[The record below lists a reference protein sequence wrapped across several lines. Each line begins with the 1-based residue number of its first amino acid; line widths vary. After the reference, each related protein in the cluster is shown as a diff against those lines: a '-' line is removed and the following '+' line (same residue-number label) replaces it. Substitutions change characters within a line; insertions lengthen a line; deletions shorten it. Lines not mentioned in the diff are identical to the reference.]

1 MLAHDPNRADVYKR
15 TKRKFRDDGVAIR
28 NPKSG
33 QPDFAHRSR
42 ESTPRASGW
51 VRFKLSGPN
60 TIGPS
65 SCRLHFSIQANGS
78 RVLKRQT
85 GARFIQTSPK
95 ILAFLPRLPSSPS
108 FLAFLPRLP
117 SSPSFLAF
125 LPRLPSS
132 PSFLA
137 FLPRLPSSPSF
148 LAFLPRLPSSPSFL
162 AFLPRLPSS
171 PSFLAFLPSWNF
183 SGHWFWLSKPL
194 PTSQY
199 PGKHSFANLA
209 HRWRNQNHG

>member
-1 MLAHDPNRADVYKR
+1 MYKR

-95 ILAFLPRLPSSPS
+95 ILAFLP
-108 FLAFLPRLP
+108 
-117 SSPSFLAF
+117 
-125 LPRLPSS
+125 
-132 PSFLA
+132 
-137 FLPRLPSSPSF
+137 
-148 LAFLPRLPSSPSFL
+148 
-162 AFLPRLPSS
+162 
-171 PSFLAFLPSWNF
+171 SWNF

-209 HRWRNQNHG
+209 HRWRDQNHGFGLIKLSACIIMQHESRLSSRPLQSPSRVRSLLS

>member
-1 MLAHDPNRADVYKR
+1 MYKR
-15 TKRKFRDDGVAIR
+15 TKWKFRDDGVAIR

-33 QPDFAHRSR
+33 QPDFARRSR

-95 ILAFLPRLPSSPS
+95 ILAFLP
-108 FLAFLPRLP
+108 
-117 SSPSFLAF
+117 
-125 LPRLPSS
+125 
-132 PSFLA
+132 
-137 FLPRLPSSPSF
+137 
-148 LAFLPRLPSSPSFL
+148 
-162 AFLPRLPSS
+162 
-171 PSFLAFLPSWNF
+171 SWNF

-199 PGKHSFANLA
+199 PGKHSFANDELKALSGFFSSSFARSESWFGLA
-209 HRWRNQNHG
+209 